1 MLLMLL
7 CIFPIALQAQDD
19 ENTYNFKV
27 VDGSRVIWQKV
38 YESDMTIDEIFSR
51 CMVSGYF
58 ANVRGVEQGI
68 YLDLKP
74 FDIDFKSAGLDAM
87 TTYIFVSRN
96 HFTANAIIQV
106 RDGRYRVTVEHF
118 VLEQKFSDPFSKQGE
133 TCGIED
139 YALNRKG
146 MFKSSFLV
154 YEAAYPI
161 DFTLDRIFQF
171 TKENDYLDDF

>member
-1 MLLMLL
+1 M
-7 CIFPIALQAQDD
+7 
-19 ENTYNFKV
+19 
-27 VDGSRVIWQKV
+27 
-38 YESDMTIDEIFSR
+38 
-51 CMVSGYF
+51 
-58 ANVRGVEQGI
+58 
-68 YLDLKP
+68 
-74 FDIDFKSAGLDAM
+74 
-87 TTYIFVSRN
+87 
-96 HFTANAIIQV
+96 
-106 RDGRYRVTVEHF
+106 TVEHF
-118 VLEQKFSDPFSKQGE
+118 VLEQKFTDPFTKQGE